1 MKISK
6 KARKYLNY
14 ILMDIKTS
22 TIDAPV
28 KSKTMELRYNIKGVT
43 IREVVHYLR
52 AYMNE
57 PVCSDANGYFY
68 PKSKIEANH
77 TIAQLKSRI
86 KKISDGVNGI
96 EGFFS
101 KESQGSL
108 L

>member
-6 KARKYLNY
+6 KARKHLNY
-14 ILMDIKTS
+14 ILMDIKKA
-22 TIDAPV
+22 TIDSPV
-28 KSKTMELRYNIKGVT
+28 KSKILEARYGVGGVM

-52 AYMNE
+52 ACMNE
-57 PVCSDANGYFY
+57 PICSDTNGYFY

-77 TIAQLKSRI
+77 TLAQLKSRI
-86 KKISDGVNGI
+86 KEISDVVNGI